1 MEVNLVMFKPN
12 GARKNFPLV
21 GEKVVIG
28 RAASCDL
35 QIPLLAVSRRH
46 CEIWIAEG
54 QVKVRD
60 LASSNGTFVNNE
72 RVNDASLAA
81 GDRLVIGPVVFT
93 IQIDGQPDGI
103 QQVKT
108 RGQKLSEASHAG
120 GEFDLDAEI
129 AAGLGDTGLD
139 DSSLDEVLF
148 GEDDEGGDDA
158 TKGLL
163 DEDDPMAALEAMGD
177 EGEEN
182 DKADKG

>member
-12 GARKNFPLV
+12 GMRKDFPLV

-35 QIPLLAVSRRH
+35 QIPLLSVSRRH
-46 CEIWIAEG
+46 CEISISDG
-54 QVKVRD
+54 GVKVRD

-72 RVNDASLAA
+72 RVNDAPLGA

-93 IQIDGQPDGI
+93 IQINGQPEGI
-103 QQVKT
+103 QHVKT

-139 DSSLDEVLF
+139 DSSLDQVLL
-148 GEDDEGGDDA
+148 GDDEDESSDA
-158 TKGLL
+158 AKDL
-163 DEDDPMAALEAMGD
+163 DEVDPMAALEAMSD
-177 EGEEN
+177 EGE
-182 DKADKG
+182 KKDKGKKG